1 MVVGR
6 LCTGRHVGAWRF
18 CLEVSLGKNSGD
30 RGVVRKAVGD
40 DQLRFRPDQTR
51 PDQDRTGYLPGSR
64 TTSNN
69 TVFSVQAR
77 IGRYRHNPSIRPASA
92 ASCTSEARGA
102 QVGGHHRYR

>member
-51 PDQDRTGYLPGSR
+51 PDQDRTGQDTYLVVGQPPITLS
-64 TTSNN
+64 SL
-69 TVFSVQAR
+69 
-77 IGRYRHNPSIRPASA
+77 YRH
-92 ASCTSEARGA
+92 
-102 QVGGHHRYR
+102 V